1 MKEVRAHYTT
11 VRILAWCLIVAAG
24 VGLAAQTP
32 ASRAVTKADVD
43 RWMTELSNWGRWG
56 KDDEMGTVNLITPA
70 RRKAAAVLVTAGFPV
85 SLSRDT
91 DSVAAPDNGTPF
103 VHRMSDPVGG
113 EFNMDEYDIS
123 FHGFAYTHF
132 DALSHVFYQ
141 DKMYNGFPASSVTK
155 AGAGRLAVTAYRNGI
170 LGRGVIV
177 DIPRLKGVPY
187 LDGAAAV
194 YPEDL
199 DAWEKSTGVH
209 IGAGDIVFVRTGR
222 WARRAAKGPWDAG
235 AESAGL
241 HASTARWLK
250 ARDVAV
256 FGSDTSGD
264 VRPSGVDGVEFPI
277 HRLLLVAMGTPM
289 FDQCDLE
296 AVSAAA
302 ATRRR
307 WTFLVTA
314 APMRAVG
321 GTGAPVNIIATF

>member
-1 MKEVRAHYTT
+1 VHLR
-11 VRILAWCLIVAAG
+11 VFVLLLAAG
-24 VGLAAQTP
+24 LGV
-32 ASRAVTKADVD
+32 ASQAPSPRTATKTDVD

-56 KDDEMGTVNLITPA
+56 KDDEIGTVNLITPA
-70 RRKAAAVLVTAGFPV
+70 RRKAAAALVTEGMTL

-91 DSVAAPDNGTPF
+91 DSVSAPDNGTPF
-103 VHRMSDPVGG
+103 VHKMSDPVAG
-113 EFNMDEYDIS
+113 EFNMDEFDIS

-132 DALSHVFYQ
+132 DALSHMFYQ
-141 DKMYNGFPASSVTK
+141 DKMYNGFPAASVTK
-155 AGAGRLAVTAYRNGI
+155 AGAGRLAVTAYRDGI
-170 LGRGVIV
+170 MGRGVLV
-177 DIPRLKGVPY
+177 DIARMRNLPY
-187 LDGAAAV
+187 LDGGAAI

-199 DAWEKSTGVH
+199 DAWEKTTGVR
-209 IGAGDIVFVRTGR
+209 ISAGDIVFIRTGR

-241 HASTARWLK
+241 FASSARWLK
-250 ARDVAV
+250 SRDIAV

-264 VRPSGVDGVEFPI
+264 VRPSRVDGVDFPI

-296 AVSAAA
+296 AVSQAA

-314 APMRAVG
+314 APIRAVG
-321 GTGAPVNIIATF
+321 ATGGPVNILASF